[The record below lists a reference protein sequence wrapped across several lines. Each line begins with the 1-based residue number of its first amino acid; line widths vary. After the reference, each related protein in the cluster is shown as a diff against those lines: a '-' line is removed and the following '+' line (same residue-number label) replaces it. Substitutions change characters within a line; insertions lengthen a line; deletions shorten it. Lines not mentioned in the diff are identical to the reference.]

1 VRKLHY
7 AGPPLQR
14 TSWIAL
20 QASPEA
26 HAMSALHPSRGD
38 EPGFGR
44 SVPSLY
50 NVVYCSRAT
59 AGVDDAEVQRIIAT
73 ARRCN
78 AEHGITGMLV
88 FGSGI
93 FFQWLEGPRDN
104 VTALMGLLRA
114 DRRHENIVELS
125 AEEDIGERLFPTWDM
140 ELVSSDH
147 IREVLQDAQGNT
159 SDPKKAQALQ
169 RLLAHLDS
177 EALRGLDAD

>member
-1 VRKLHY
+1 
-7 AGPPLQR
+7 
-14 TSWIAL
+14 
-20 QASPEA
+20 
-26 HAMSALHPSRGD
+26 MSAHHPSRGD
-38 EPGFGR
+38 EPGFGA
-44 SVPSLY
+44 SLPSLY

-59 AGVDDAEVQRIIAT
+59 AGVDDAEVQRIVAT

-104 VTALMGLLRA
+104 VTALMVLLRG

-140 ELVSSDH
+140 ELVSSEH
-147 IREVLQDAQGNT
+147 IREVLQDAHGT
-159 SDPKKAQALQ
+159 TRDPKKARALE
-169 RLLAHLDS
+169 RLLANLD
-177 EALRGLDAD
+177 EVPLRG

>member
-1 VRKLHY
+1 
-7 AGPPLQR
+7 
-14 TSWIAL
+14 
-20 QASPEA
+20 
-26 HAMSALHPSRGD
+26 MSASHPSHGD

-44 SVPSLY
+44 TAIPALY

-104 VTALMGLLRA
+104 VTALMSLLRS
-114 DRRHENIVELS
+114 DRRHENLIELS
-125 AEEDIGERLFPTWDM
+125 EVEEVRERLFPDWDM
-140 ELVSSDH
+140 ELVTGDH
-147 IREVLQDAQGNT
+147 IREVLLDAQGSA
-159 SDPKKAQALQ
+159 SDPKNAQALEQ
-169 RLLAHLDS
+169 LLAELDS
-177 EALRGLDAD
+177 GQLSGLNTA

>member
-1 VRKLHY
+1 MLDRSRNISRSALPAPAEAHPMS
-7 AGPPLQR
+7 APPLSQ
-14 TSWIAL
+14 
-20 QASPEA
+20 
-26 HAMSALHPSRGD
+26 GD

-44 SVPSLY
+44 AALPALY

-59 AGVDDAEVQRIIAT
+59 AGVDDAEVERIIAT

-78 AEHGITGMLV
+78 AQHGITGMLV

-104 VTALMGLLRA
+104 VTALMALLRK

-140 ELVSSDH
+140 ELVSSEH
-147 IREVLQDAQGNT
+147 IREVLQDAHGSAT
-159 SDPKKAQALQ
+159 DPKKAQALE
-169 RLLAHLDS
+169 RLLAHLD
-177 EALRGLDAD
+177 EVPLRG